1 MNRVVSPG
9 NCLSG
14 EDIHHLAG
22 DHSTTLLAISALHE
36 CVLDPGVTLMVAKI
50 LQSVSL
56 NLKVA
61 LDDEVLIVGGGE
73 GDVVLSLVLLLEFFK
88 LRIIV
93 DGPSHVIEVLGVME
107 SDTDQV
113 GSGLIPQH
121 FQQSI
126 SLVLTDIVILLGSA
140 IRDEGL
146 TLIASI
152 TAIPAKSHRVAFAIR
167 QEDGVDD
174 LDPVGALERGNLLHG
189 ADDCFVQGSASE
201 VEATGRGMS
210 TVMADTLS
218 EKPKIAQAVLIL
230 PLIHA
235 TAQEVVKL
243 EDVGVTI
250 GFPIL
255 CPLFGLI
262 LVPFVPF
269 IAIPLMWAVE
279 IAGEGVDLVGDSN
292 LAAEFN
298 QYEELL
304 DGILKDTGH

>member
-1 MNRVVSPG
+1 MSRVVSPG
-9 NCLSG
+9 NYLSG
-14 EDIHHLAG
+14 EDVYHLTG
-22 DHSTTLLAISALHE
+22 DDATALLTVSTLHE
-36 CVLDPGVTLMVAKI
+36 GILDLGVTLMVAKI

-73 GDVVLSLVLLLEFFK
+73 GDVVLSLVLLLECFK

-93 DGPSHVIEVLGVME
+93 DGPSHVIDVLGVME

-113 GSGLIPQH
+113 GPGLIPQH

-126 SLVLTDIVILLGSA
+126 SLVSTDIVILLRSL

-152 TAIPAKSHRVAFAIR
+152 TAIPAKSHRVAFAVR

-201 VEATGRGMS
+201 GEATGRGMS
-210 TVMADTLS
+210 IVGGNTIS
-218 EKPKIAQAVLIL
+218 QKPQVGQAVLIL

-235 TAQEVVKL
+235 TAQEVVKS
-243 EDVGVTI
+243 EIVGAAI
-250 GFPIL
+250 GIPIL

>member
-1 MNRVVSPG
+1 MSRVVSPG
-9 NCLSG
+9 NYLSG
-14 EDIHHLAG
+14 EDVYHLTG
-22 DHSTTLLAISALHE
+22 DDATALLTVSTLHE
-36 CVLDPGVTLMVAKI
+36 GILDLGVTLMVAKI

-73 GDVVLSLVLLLEFFK
+73 GDVVLSLVLLLECFK

-93 DGPSHVIEVLGVME
+93 DGPSHVIDVLGVME

-113 GSGLIPQH
+113 GPGLIPQH

-126 SLVLTDIVILLGSA
+126 SLVSTDIVILLRSL

-146 TLIASI
+146 TLGA
-152 TAIPAKSHRVAFAIR
+152 AVPVPAKSHRVAFAVR

-201 VEATGRGMS
+201 GEATGRGMS
-210 TVMADTLS
+210 IVGGNTIS
-218 EKPKIAQAVLIL
+218 QKPQVGQAVLIL

-235 TAQEVVKL
+235 TAQEVVKS
-243 EDVGVTI
+243 EIVGAAI
-250 GFPIL
+250 GIPIL